1 MTLTKHLLARLKD
14 QGLHVEGPWQEGK
27 SGWLGRYTVA
37 KGPWEEGA
45 IRVLHGPILRI
56 YEEDSFW
63 IAQKHEWIP
72 GPGPTDFRCKYANC
86 GRGRRQ
92 SLAVLLLARVWTLVR
107 HWCPWASM

>member
-14 QGLHVEGPWQEGK
+14 QGLQVEGPWQEGK

-45 IRVLHGPILRI
+45 IRILHGPILWI
-56 YEEDSFW
+56 YEEDNFW

-72 GPGPTDFRCKYANC
+72 GPGPTDFRCKYATAEE
-86 GRGRRQ
+86 
-92 SLAVLLLARVWTLVR
+92 AVDRVLRFFCNGQPSEATQPR
-107 HWCPWASM
+107 